1 MGMDNG
7 GEHTVQALEA
17 RGPRRRSRR
26 PLHRPAAREPPNRCR
41 RRAPPAVRARSRYR
55 PYGARAG
62 RPRAPDEIDGI
73 VQSHL
78 DGTSFAYVLGQGG
91 EYEPDRHLTQHFEML
106 GSRAI
111 YHDGW
116 KAVTF
121 HPVGPLYDDGLS
133 PNAPFDDD
141 VWELYHV
148 AKDISEVHDRAAEF
162 PDKVVELIRLWW
174 AEARR
179 NDVLPLDNRVLEVI
193 AHGRPDRRE
202 RRETFR
208 YFQGG
213 APVPETVAVNV
224 RNRSH
229 SMVLEVEVP
238 ENVVPNGTLLALGCA
253 LGGWSLHFLEGRLR
267 YIHNLQGQTLY
278 QVVAGEVLGP
288 GRHHVEFR
296 FEKDEAAGG
305 RATLLQ
311 DSAVVGTGDVDR
323 FTPAAFNEV
332 GIGLT
337 CGYEWGPAV
346 GDDYLAPFP
355 FSGTIVR
362 AEVTATGPV
371 LRDPVAEVAA
381 ILASQ

>member
-1 MGMDNG
+1 M
-7 GEHTVQALEA
+7 
-17 RGPRRRSRR
+17 
-26 PLHRPAAREPPNRCR
+26 
-41 RRAPPAVRARSRYR
+41 
-55 PYGARAG
+55 
-62 RPRAPDEIDGI
+62 
-73 VQSHL
+73 
-78 DGTSFAYVLGQGG
+78 
-91 EYEPDRHLTQHFEML
+91 
-106 GSRAI
+106 
-111 YHDGW
+111 
-116 KAVTF
+116 
-121 HPVGPLYDDGLS
+121 
-133 PNAPFDDD
+133 
-141 VWELYHV
+141 
-148 AKDISEVHDRAAEF
+148 
-162 PDKVVELIRLWW
+162 
-174 AEARR
+174 
-179 NDVLPLDNRVLEVI
+179 LPLDNRVLEVI
-193 AHGRPDRRE
+193 VHGRPDRRE
-202 RRETFR
+202 NRGTFR

-238 ENVVPNGTLLALGCA
+238 ENVVANGTLLALGCA

-278 QVVAGEVLGP
+278 QVVADKALGP
-288 GRHHVEFR
+288 GRHHLEFR

-311 DSAVVGTGDVDR
+311 DGEVVGTGVVDR

-346 GDDYLAPFP
+346 GSDYVAPFP

-362 AEVTATGPV
+362 AEVAATGPV
-371 LRDPVAEVAA
+371 LRDPVADVAA